1 MALLVSGPNTTTNFA
16 HVEEHTTRWSR
27 NKKHHR
33 TFAVSKMEITQ
44 NSEAKLFPHSGSQF
58 FLAKSEKEF
67 CFMITSH
74 FFFFNKADFQR
85 E

>member
-1 MALLVSGPNTTTNFA
+1 
-16 HVEEHTTRWSR
+16 
-27 NKKHHR
+27 
-33 TFAVSKMEITQ
+33 MEITQ

-85 E
+85 EWQEDLPFTDLIPKQLQGQG